1 MGSAGVMQGKM
12 GAKMLGSII
21 TAGVLLLFAT
31 AVSTTY
37 AGTEPELRNNVKEE
51 PNCFL
56 CQIIVV
62 SVEMAIISN
71 NVTMDHIVESLGYV
85 CDTLGPE
92 ESNIVTSCHEMI
104 EEYLEM
110 IIDMIVVQFFQPY
123 DVCTALQVCP

>member
-1 MGSAGVMQGKM
+1 MGSAGMRQGKM

-56 CQIIVV
+56 CQIIV
-62 SVEMAIISN
+62 
-71 NVTMDHIVESLGYV
+71 ESLGYV
-85 CDTLGPE
+85 CDTLGE
-92 ESNIVTSCHEMI
+92 EDSSIVSSCHAMV
-104 EEYLEM
+104 EEYLEI
-110 IIDMIVVQFFQPY
+110 IIDMIVVQLMQPFE
-123 DVCTALQVCP
+123 VCSTLNICP

>member
-1 MGSAGVMQGKM
+1 M

-71 NVTMDHIVESLGYV
+71 NVTMDHIVESWAMFV
-85 CDTLGPE
+85 TLLARKTPVLWPHATPWWR
-92 ESNIVTSCHEMI
+92 STWRSSSTWSWCSSCNH
-104 EEYLEM
+104 LKSA
-110 IIDMIVVQFFQPY
+110 Q
-123 DVCTALQVCP
+123 L